1 MSSKT
6 TIALEVNPILTVD
19 DETAQ
24 LMLRLIEMYC
34 DSKGLDIKAHKENGK
49 RKYMFGERHE

>member
-24 LMLRLIEMYC
+24 LMLWLIEMYC
-34 DSKGLDIKAHKENGK
+34 NSKGFNIKEYKESGK
-49 RKYMFGERHE
+49 RKFMFTN